1 MFSLK
6 KVLLGVS
13 CILALGGFIF
23 GTDLFSYISTAGHKI
38 KNATKSAVPIDFEIQ
53 RARETIDSLMP
64 EIKQNMGTIASEEV
78 ALNKLNDDINKLDSR
93 MKDAKGELVILQT
106 ALDSDKNKAHFIFC
120 DRTYARSQVENDLSA
135 RFERYQI
142 DQSQSEALIK
152 MKSMR
157 EQSLQAAKSKLQEYL
172 AQKQELEVKLQ
183 QLDARL
189 KMVELAKTTSEF
201 NFNEDN
207 LGQAKKLI
215 SELQGR
221 LEVEERLVGNHGDLS
236 NEVVLKN
243 DTTKN
248 KDISSRVTQYFGL
261 KPSDPPVE
269 VVKK

>member
-1 MFSLK
+1 
-6 KVLLGVS
+6 
-13 CILALGGFIF
+13 
-23 GTDLFSYISTAGHKI
+23 
-38 KNATKSAVPIDFEIQ
+38 
-53 RARETIDSLMP
+53 
-64 EIKQNMGTIASEEV
+64 
-78 ALNKLNDDINKLDSR
+78 
-93 MKDAKGELVILQT
+93 MKDAKGEITILQT
-106 ALDSDKNKAHFIFC
+106 SLDGDKNKTHFIFC

-172 AQKQELEVKLQ
+172 AQKQDLEVKLQ

-189 KMVELAKTTSEF
+189 KMIELAKTTSEF

-207 LGQAKKLI
+207 LGQAKKLV
-215 SELQGR
+215 SDLQGR